1 MGLFSENTFVDVLY
15 WIMIIVVV
23 VAVGVGSYYAGQ
35 KNSSKNSNPDSD
47 STSGTIEPEPHP
59 GNTPIFHPVIP
70 VDPSPTPTP
79 TPSPTPTPTPTPTP
93 PETFNPVLTLIKATS
108 DSSQGNI
115 DIQYKITA
123 NTKLPS
129 DAFTDVWFNVLAN
142 GKPWSTDKDMLKV
155 TLFNDMLDGRV
166 RTASADT
173 FSYGN
178 IIKGAKLT
186 VEGQVHTNI
195 ANDNGVIIFTKPVGN
210 KSVIKIT

>member
-15 WIMIIVVV
+15 WIMIIVVL

-35 KNSSKNSNPDSD
+35 KNHPANSNSD
-47 STSGTIEPEPHP
+47 SGSGTIEPEPHP

-70 VDPSPTPTP
+70 VDPSPPSPSPPTP
-79 TPSPTPTPTPTPTP
+79 ASEFVPI
-93 PETFNPVLTLIKATS
+93 LTLIKATS

-129 DAFTDVWFNVLAN
+129 KPFMDIWFDILVN

-155 TLFNDMLDGRV
+155 TLSNDMLDGRV

-186 VEGQVHTNI
+186 VVGQVH
-195 ANDNGVIIFTKPVGN
+195 ANTIGNHGNVILTTPVGN